1 MGGWLPL
8 LVSLPFIVTLLY
20 SGLWTSRRYA
30 RFNKLPGHYDI
41 TGRPT
46 RMAPRRTMV
55 WLLPILFSFSL
66 AVIAL
71 LTLVIP
77 KSMQNGDPTIGVIVG
92 GVGLLGG
99 QLFVL
104 RLTEKW
110 ARSQP

>member
-1 MGGWLPL
+1 
-8 LVSLPFIVTLLY
+8 
-20 SGLWTSRRYA
+20 
-30 RFNKLPGHYDI
+30 
-41 TGRPT
+41 
-46 RMAPRRTMV
+46 MV